1 MLGAAALVSFVL
13 AFVIVRILL
22 GPLARF
28 ALDEPNERSLHDRPV
43 PRTGGIGV
51 LAGAAVGFGFGA
63 ASLWPP
69 LAAALGLAVV
79 SFVDDLYDLPTA
91 VRLGAHIIAAAAVLW
106 YLLSPMHPLEMALLV
121 GALVWMTNLYNFMDG
136 ADGLAGGMAL
146 IGFGAYALASWLT
159 GASAMAV
166 ACVGLSA
173 ASAAFLWHNVHPARV
188 FLGDVGSIPLG
199 FLAGALGI
207 VGWRNDLW
215 PLWFPV
221 LVFGPFI
228 ADATITLV
236 RRVLRRER
244 VWQAHR
250 DHYYQRMVRMGLGH
264 RGTAWTGYAVMLL
277 CAGAALLGRAQAPAM
292 QATVFLATSAL
303 LGAMAI
309 WVDVRWMRFSRAQR
323 PA

>member
-1 MLGAAALVSFVL
+1 MLAGAAVLSFVV
-13 AFVIVRILL
+13 AFVAVRVLL
-22 GPLARF
+22 SRFGRF
-28 ALDEPNERSLHDRPV
+28 ALDQPNERSLHQRPV
-43 PRTGGIGV
+43 PRTGGIAV
-51 LAGAAVGFGFGA
+51 LLGAAVSLGFGA
-63 ASLWPP
+63 AGLWLPVALALFLAVISFFDDMRGLP
-69 LAAALGLAVV
+69 TSGRLAAHVV
-79 SFVDDLYDLPTA
+79 
-91 VRLGAHIIAAAAVLW
+91 AAAFLVW
-106 YLLSPMHPLEMALLV
+106 HVLSPMLAVEMLV
-121 GALVWMTNLYNFMDG
+121 LIVAVAWITNLYNFMDG
-136 ADGLAGGMAL
+136 SDGLAGGMAV
-146 IGFGAYALASWLT
+146 IGFGAYGVAAWAGGDAALAALC
-159 GASAMAV
+159 MA
-166 ACVGLSA
+166 LSA
-173 ASAAFLWHNVHPARV
+173 AAFAFLLHNHHPARM

-199 FLAGALGI
+199 FLAAALGI

-236 RRVLRRER
+236 RRTLRRER

-277 CAGAALLGRAQAPAM
+277 CAGAALLGRGQPPLI
-292 QATVFLATSAL
+292 QATVFLGTSAV

-309 WVDVRWMRFSRAQR
+309 WVDVRWLRFSRAQG